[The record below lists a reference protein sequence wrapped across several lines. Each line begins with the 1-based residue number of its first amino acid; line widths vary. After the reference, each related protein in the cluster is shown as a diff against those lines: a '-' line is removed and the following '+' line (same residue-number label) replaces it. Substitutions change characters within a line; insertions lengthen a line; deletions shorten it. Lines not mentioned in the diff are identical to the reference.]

1 MIPPALRLPGMAGNE
16 RIFAADFLTKRAREL
31 GMTKS
36 TFGNSSGLPD
46 PANKM
51 TVRELSK
58 LARHLILTYPDMYK
72 LFGEREFIW
81 NKIRQQNRNPLLNTL
96 NGADGLKTGFTKEAA
111 TAWSA
116 PPCRTTRG

>member
-1 MIPPALRLPGMAGNE
+1 MAGNE

-58 LARHLILTYPDMYK
+58 LARHLMLTYPDMYK
-72 LFGEREFIW
+72 LFGEKEFIW
-81 NKIRQQNRNPLLNTL
+81 NKIRQQNRNP
-96 NGADGLKTGFTKEAA
+96 F
-111 TAWSA
+111 
-116 PPCRTTRG
+116 